1 MSAINVEKSSIS
13 AQLVEAYVAAEYE
26 VHTTPA
32 FVMHIGYF
40 SRQLK
45 ALYVASHAN
54 SAAFITAF
62 NPTSEA
68 LDVAENLARNELL
81 AQYLAKL
88 QFDYVDGAGKSVG
101 DAGSGELS
109 FLVLGIDQITATE
122 LADQFGQNAIVWCDA
137 NALPHLLLLK

>member
-1 MSAINVEKSSIS
+1 
-13 AQLVEAYVAAEYE
+13 
-26 VHTTPA
+26 
-32 FVMHIGYF
+32 MHIGYC
-40 SRQLK
+40 SRQLN

-62 NPTSEA
+62 NPASEA

-88 QFDYVDGAGKSVG
+88 QFDYVDGAGKCVG